1 MRKAII
7 TALVLGLVVGSFGAP
22 AQAGKKKKKKAVA
35 TTLYLHG
42 TSQFGEQDLPVTWS
56 ESKWHQM
63 DTTKPTAA
71 EAKSMFVTNYL
82 RGPNTACS
90 GNGLLPTWQGALAGT
105 VKGTLTV
112 TLYTKASP
120 LSKINVELYPDALG
134 GCNSAT
140 ANDWVPPAVSQIVDV
155 APGDATTTVKFE
167 KVNFSAVG
175 SLVLQLSVPRTLAPD
190 TPAVPP
196 AYGGGRPI
204 ADPGQVR
211 VYYDSASMAASVAF
225 KCLPA
230 TGTSCTP

>member
-7 TALVLGLVVGSFGAP
+7 TALVLGLVVGSLGGP
-22 AQAGKKKKKKAVA
+22 AQAGKKKKKAVA

-42 TSQFGEQDLPVTWS
+42 TSQFGEQDLPATWS

-63 DTTKPTAA
+63 DSTKPTAA

-112 TLYTKASP
+112 TLYTKATPAST
-120 LSKINVELYPDALG
+120 LNVELYPDALG
-134 GCNSAT
+134 GCDSAT
-140 ANDWVPPAVSQIVDV
+140 SDDWVEPVASQLVSPA
-155 APGDATTTVKFE
+155 AGDAETKVVFE
-167 KVNFSAVG
+167 KLNFQSTG

-196 AYGGGRPI
+196 AYGGGRPF

-211 VYYDSASMAASVAF
+211 VYYDSATMAASLAF

-230 TGTSCTP
+230 AGKSCTP